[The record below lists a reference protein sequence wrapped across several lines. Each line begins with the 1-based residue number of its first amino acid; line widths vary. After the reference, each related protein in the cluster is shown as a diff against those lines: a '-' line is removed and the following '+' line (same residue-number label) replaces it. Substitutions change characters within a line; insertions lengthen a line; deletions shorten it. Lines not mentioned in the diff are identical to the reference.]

1 MVSIVR
7 AIIKKLAFDD
17 PVVWILIIA
26 VVIAVPVYLIFRV
39 VSLLSKANKVLDNK
53 LKEQEERK
61 QKQQQT

>member
-1 MVSIVR
+1 M
-7 AIIKKLAFDD
+7 AFDD